1 MTTPSTAFGCEG
13 KEIEM
18 TTQNPSAAQVS
29 SHSSIASIVAVALMG
44 LGIVF
49 VAGNLQ
55 AGTLHDAA
63 HDVRHATGF
72 PCH

>member
-1 MTTPSTAFGCEG
+1 
-13 KEIEM
+13 M
-18 TTQNPSAAQVS
+18 TTQNPSASQVS
-29 SHSSIASIVAVALMG
+29 SHSSVVSIVAVALIG

-55 AGTLHDAA
+55 AKTLHDAA

>member
-1 MTTPSTAFGCEG
+1 
-13 KEIEM
+13 M
-18 TTQNPSAAQVS
+18 TTQNITATQTALPTRLVPLF
-29 SHSSIASIVAVALMG
+29 AVALIG
-44 LGIVF
+44 FGVVF

-55 AGTLHDAA
+55 AETLHDAA